1 LSKKGIAAD
10 APIILLTSKS
20 YIAKILKKYKR
31 NALMRK
37 IILSL
42 IFVGAGFLHTST
54 AQAVTCYAQSPV
66 AWGVGYSFNFY
77 NAQNIAMYE
86 CQIRTPYGMYCLIT
100 GCNYYQTDIS
110 DIGEGGIRRDDI
122 LCPETN
128 NPDSPDFD
136 PNCPPTFK
144 EN

>member
-1 LSKKGIAAD
+1 
-10 APIILLTSKS
+10 
-20 YIAKILKKYKR
+20 
-31 NALMRK
+31 MRK

-42 IFVGAGFLHTST
+42 IFVAAGFLQIST

-66 AWGVGYSFNFY
+66 AWGVGYSYNFY
-77 NAQNIAMYE
+77 TARNIAMYE
-86 CQIRTPYGMYCLIT
+86 CQIRTPYGLYCVIT
-100 GCNYYQTDIS
+100 GCSYYQTEET
-110 DIGEGGIRRDDI
+110 IGNGGLLRNNI

-136 PNCPPTFK
+136 PSCPPTFE